1 MAAVKTK
8 RISTLI
14 ESQLPEFIST
24 EYELFAKFVQKYYEG
39 QEAQGGPLDVLS
51 NLQRYADIDFYE
63 KNLLKQNDSL
73 ASTISATDTTIVLV
87 DASSFP
93 KKNGY
98 VRIGNEI
105 IFYASRTD
113 TELLE
118 CSRGVSG
125 NTTLGDLYSASD
137 FQSTESAQH
146 VSGEKVYNVS
156 NLFLY
161 ALVKNFE
168 NQYLGSF
175 PEKYLSGEVDKR
187 TLIKNIQKFYKTKG
201 TTSSIKFI
209 FTTIVAKD
217 EDIKPEVY
225 NPKDFT
231 YKASKSDWVNVFAL
245 KVKVISGD
253 PKDLIGKK
261 ITQPETQEYSFVS
274 ATVDNV
280 YPDGTAD
287 GEVIWNIVLAPE
299 TVTGEFAVSTK
310 TTLEKDLLQTDGV
323 GKRVNAFSTIGWGK
337 TGEILINQ
345 ETIAF
350 EEKNITQFII
360 KKRGDVTYNHSAGDS
375 IYKPVIIEGSGVSLL
390 TLGVVYNFTADQQ
403 HPYSTP
409 KDRIQISNP
418 GFETSDVKI
427 VKTGTNEPR
436 WILNQN
442 LPVNIPTNPSVVS
455 ELGQTSTDISA
466 IFADDQYYYITSS
479 GFPSYK
485 ILDGSTVTEPVM
497 DQKLLRIIRKEA
509 TRTTEKYKT
518 PKSEVGVL
526 LNGARLYGYK
536 DTASIRF
543 GRLESLEVNT
553 QGKGYAAAP
562 FVLLDGASGKARA
575 VLSGNVVESYVVDTN
590 TVFPRVPTV
599 EVTSGRGAVVT
610 AVVTGDEITSLV
622 IDNPGEYYSS
632 PPLVRITDSN
642 GKGRFADYTS
652 IVDTDGRITGFNKIS
667 GGRFYGQ
674 NTVKVDI
681 IPIGSGA
688 TATPL
693 LTEWNYNRFEK
704 LKSNLDT
711 EYGHLF
717 QNYNNVLEY
726 GYGHVGNPKALRIAL
741 NDNISNSGTEPVTKV
756 HSPILG
762 FAYDGNPIYGPFA
775 HEDPLDSASSIIR
788 MTSSYSLN
796 GSRSNGPSLTQYPLG
811 SFTNDYT
818 YVHKSGT
825 LDENNG
831 RFCITPD
838 FPKGTYAYFLTIDS
852 DQVPQYPYI
861 IGDNF
866 YSLPVDSNYN
876 SNINQNDVPK
886 NSKRYYIPGMPRNG
900 EGVVAEI
907 AEVKSGTVDALAI
920 ERSSDNFSVNSKVYF
935 DNQGSEG
942 SEAEALVASVKGKN
956 VQYLDSF
963 ENKVVKLTTIQ
974 NAYLFTDDILRQPS
988 SAASGTIVGTVKN
1001 DNVIVLKD
1009 VVGTFDN
1016 TGTFSADIK
1025 TFFILLD
1032 QKSSYTQGA
1041 TLSLTDGINP
1051 PIATAEILNGTS
1063 SQNAVEIK
1071 VLSGDWLAFSDD
1083 YFLQS
1088 SDLFNTSGTKVVR
1101 LTSLSDNLEPFDVN
1115 QSVAL
1120 IETDSNHGLGI
1131 GDSVNIDIFPDDALK
1146 TKNYYL
1152 RKRLYQEVVFKTP
1165 SFTTAIDDTGI
1176 GRFQVLNGG
1185 ADYVAGTYNN
1195 VPLTGGTGTGATANI
1210 TVSEAG
1216 IVSNIT
1222 IQAKGSGY
1230 RKADYLGVDDE
1241 SLSRALASLSTARL
1255 TLYVDHVGFS
1265 AGSSL
1270 LTVDSTT
1277 GISNGDLISVGAE
1290 VLEVTNVT
1298 GANLTV
1304 VTGREN
1310 TVAVDHYDGQEVSL
1324 YKARYNFEEGFQIG
1338 GANTGYVQSYDL
1350 ETQKAIIVFDYAVDK
1365 SNAQDVKVSST
1376 FFDSS
1381 NPSRLVKVS
1390 SADPIE
1396 FKFEFSEDNVTYVP
1410 NPNINI
1416 QEFYKYRFDTSHS
1429 SLTGTYFD
1437 LSPSKNYNI
1446 ITTEKLAST
1455 ILPGNPGAFTDIK
1468 FGFGSRIA
1476 DNDYQTKRGTDFTNF
1491 YYFDKNGIVDSDGK
1505 YLKIIVDPL
1514 QGTKTVNYVT
1524 PNRFVYDITSTPL
1537 WDGSGTITYTTTGQ
1551 FAVGEINDFKITNLG
1566 LNYKKV
1572 PIVRGVDPNANF
1584 KAKATVLFDTN
1595 TNTIVGV
1602 RADELG
1608 SNYVNP
1614 KAVIVDG
1621 DGVDAR
1627 FKIVVRNGSLFSITV
1642 ENPGRGYTYAPVI
1655 EIVEGDVEAYV
1666 DSDTIGVP
1674 QSINIIRNGGAFHL
1688 DKTVS
1693 STFSSKYVVALKNF
1707 SGDFQ
1712 KGETVIQ
1719 KIGNTEVSRSVVSE
1733 WRSGSNLLK
1742 VENVVGSLRQNVAIS
1757 GSTSRAT
1764 GSVSSIFV
1772 STFTENITA
1781 FFDNIGYYR
1790 SDRGKLGVSN
1800 QRLLDSN
1807 FYQDYSYVVK
1817 SKTPIDQWRE
1827 LIKSTTHPA
1836 GFKLFGQVDIEATA
1850 EAEMPAEL
1858 PQASHFSVI
1867 QLWNP
1872 DKNKITVENTRRTV
1886 TQIVQKVENQRIR
1899 RGIGSAATSEF
1910 NFNESRAFTV
1920 YLKPDQSEPDF
1931 NGYDGAEG
1939 LRYELPTGTSWTEEN
1954 PQPVYIREYQFDGT
1968 NTVPYANL
1976 REVQIAENTQRLEI
1990 PVRVVGN
1997 SNSDTIDLTYT
2008 GDADQ
2013 DTINLAEWND
2023 QYGNPYENSPYITG
2037 KLRYR
2042 FLGSD
2047 GSAVFTDP
2055 DLGHG
2060 KLERRTGYGVVNE
2073 HFDVPLSELPSSW
2086 LGSAWIDITYTP
2098 THGQSFTFYIEDVFG
2113 ADNVFTGNWKVGDV
2127 FRYYPI
2133 IDNPENWIDFE
2144 VQNVRATGE
2153 KILAAQKRTFYLYD
2167 DQGNEFTPS
2176 SAKNLVITLD
2186 GVLQEP
2192 EVAYTVSGS
2201 TITFARAPLGRNAKL
2216 TGNDLESVTG
2226 YDGMQFYGR
2235 YFSFKD
2241 DQYNDRYFKKIR
2253 NIFQRG
2259 GRWLDSAN
2267 QIERNREFIVE
2278 ESVGYG
2284 QEKFPGLDWATK
2296 LDDYQRD
2303 IGFIL
2308 DAYEHDVRFGGN
2320 IKTVDYTRIFT
2331 QDDDYNYITNN
2342 KTESLSIFKYAT
2354 NLAKLA
2360 VRNWD
2365 VVEQGVAYI
2374 QGSTAMTVSDTN
2386 RLAVG
2391 MHVSSGRAF
2400 PEGTKIVSIDSDTQI
2415 TLSRAALENS
2425 GGGGGAPQGTTS
2437 YDGTSGGNIVAPT
2450 STAAVE
2456 PGDTFAIEPGDTF
2469 VAPTSFSSSDSA
2481 TFYFSEINNGT
2492 FYDAADIIAR
2502 NKQFIIEYVIQYTY
2516 SEHPNNQAATETKCR
2531 RDLGFFIDAIVYH
2544 LRFGGNERVVEYA
2557 RLYWTNAGYPAGEQ
2571 LSNLGDQYDITAT
2584 LTAWEFLNVSLITAM
2599 RQDFDGQTINGVSF
2613 ITDSNVAVDNQFPY
2627 CAEVESAIDSMT
2639 DIMTDIIETG
2649 TGAVD
2654 PTPINSTKEGNWT
2667 SLKAYTNYTIIP
2679 DTNLPTGECDD
2690 VISSIDSLYDNLD
2703 DVLTEQ
2709 SVTKSLPDYVDG
2721 ENKEFE
2727 LYWEDG
2733 TPVSTEEDEDLF
2745 LSLNAVLQRPK
2756 YTAEYPGG
2764 DAYLITRDT
2773 IPNKLV
2779 FDVAP
2784 IWDQD
2789 FGAKSIG
2796 EATAVEKVVG
2806 VGVGNYKRLTIDYD
2820 LVNGVRTGPFLI
2832 LDVEDKTV
2840 QTVEDREYLYVFLDG
2855 VLQREGYSYEVS
2867 GPNIYFKDAIKKEM
2881 KIDMRYLY
2889 GRDVGQILNIYDFAP
2904 DTYFA
2909 TGTLVFEPTGSTN
2922 TFFDEFQIY
2931 GWMGD
2936 KIGSPIHAWQVK
2948 PDGTY
2953 NVIGKVGNLFRTP
2966 STIKFDIIKAQNAGF
2981 IDGLDIT
2988 FAAEGAYDRN
2998 ITLASGFYGEVTITL
3013 EKDEEGRKLLR
3024 SDNQIWAGTILGK
3037 TYKNP
3042 FVSLSN
3048 GDKIRVEGEE
3058 KFRNIKK
3065 LPSVTT
3071 SKDGR
3076 DGKQLSNDIFGAV
3089 SVETYSGI
3097 TRGEGLS
3104 VIATIEN
3111 GSVVSLSWNQRSYD
3125 PLTQPTAYQYFT
3137 PPVLEFIPENGEGGG
3152 AKAYVLV
3159 SKGQVVSVEL
3169 VEGGSGYTE
3178 APKVVVAR
3186 KYEILNERD
3195 IGVSLINLAMSPIV
3209 ENSGIIASST
3219 IDIINLPP
3227 PIPFSSSAVIAD
3239 SPKQVDWELQEE
3251 IQLVE
3256 ETGGGMAA
3264 GVVKPIQKFSF
3275 TLKDQVQVIDVFTQT
3290 NEYVSQVSGRVADI
3304 ISNSVVTASR
3314 QITSTVHN
3322 IIQNNSLSNINYF
3335 EVAAYTDVDT
3345 PANATIIYI
3354 PDTSKFKPNGFLM
3367 IGDEMVRYMRKLSDR
3382 FLMVERGQSGTT
3394 PQFWPA
3400 GTYLRQVPD
3409 PVSVAPAG
3417 VARIV
3422 SVASVSMVGA
3432 ASGTGVGSGQDR
3444 IRYEQRVTPPVRQST
3459 VASRVLTAEVQPEI
3473 TIDSVSTVE
3482 TVVRY
3487 SMQTPA
3493 TAITSF
3499 STLHNQTSVVS
3510 ELQTVHAE
3518 FNVRK
3523 EATELVLNPPPGG
3536 VVDGYQETV
3545 FITDPIQTRL
3555 NGFVDITNEYG
3566 VIKRDSTV
3574 VFVANSVFGTGSEY
3588 IGQYT
3593 RTNVGFVLGMFDGM
3607 WDDGTANV
3615 SGLTLLEMDTFFSAL
3630 TIRDFVERKDSQYTL
3645 SGDKFN
3651 ILPPSIQNPATSCV
3665 NGIGLGGAMTV
3676 ISNAYFPTSGYL
3688 LVKNNSGVF
3697 AGTLSIVQYT
3707 GKSGT
3712 DTFTGCTMFRGQ
3724 SFPTGGDEIVPFT
3737 ID

>member
-8 RISTLI
+8 RISALI

-51 NLQRYADIDFYE
+51 NLQKYADIDYYE

-175 PEKYLSGEVDKR
+175 PEKYLSGEIDKR

-201 TTSSIKFI
+201 TSSSIKFI

-253 PKDLIGKK
+253 PKNLIGNK
-261 ITQPETQEYSFVS
+261 ITQPETEEYQFVS

-287 GEVIWNIVLAPE
+287 GEAIWNIVLAPE

-310 TTLEKDLLQTDGV
+310 TTLEKDLPQTDGV
-323 GKRVNAFSTIGWGK
+323 GKRINAFSTIGWGK

-375 IYKPVIIEGSGVSLL
+375 IYKPVVIEGSGVSLL

-403 HPYSTP
+403 HPYAAP

-442 LPVNIPTNPSVVS
+442 LSVNIPTNPSVVS

-466 IFADDQYYYITSS
+466 IFTDDQYYYITSS

-518 PKSEVGVL
+518 PKSEVGIL

-536 DTASIRF
+536 DTESIRF

-575 VLSGNVVESYVVDTN
+575 VLSGNVVERYIVDTD

-681 IPIGSGA
+681 LPVGSGA
-688 TATPL
+688 SATPL

-741 NDNISNSGTEPVTKV
+741 NDNISNSGTEPATKV

-818 YVHKSGT
+818 YTHKSGT

-900 EGVVAEI
+900 EGVVAEV

-920 ERSSDNFSVNSKVYF
+920 ERSSGNFSVNSKVYF
-935 DNQGSEG
+935 DNQGSGG

-1071 VLSGDWLAFSDD
+1071 VLSGDWLSFSDD

-1088 SDLFNTSGTKVVR
+1088 SDLFNTSGTKIVR

-1120 IETDSNHGLGI
+1120 VETDSNHGLGI
-1131 GDSVNIDIFPDDALK
+1131 GDSVNIDIFPEDALK

-1152 RKRLYQEVVFKTP
+1152 RKRLYQEVVFKAP
-1165 SFTTAIDDTGI
+1165 SFTTTIDDTGI

-1255 TLYVDHVGFS
+1255 TLYVDHVGFA

-1277 GISNGDLISVGAE
+1277 GISNGDLISVGE
-1290 VLEVTNVT
+1290 EILEVTNVT
-1298 GANLTV
+1298 GANITV
-1304 VTGREN
+1304 VTGKEN

-1324 YKARYNFEEGFQIG
+1324 YKARYNFDNGFQIG
-1338 GANTGYVQSYDL
+1338 DTGTGFIQSYDL
-1350 ETQKAIIVFDYAVDK
+1350 ETQKAIIVYDYAIDK
-1365 SNAQDVKVSST
+1365 NTAQDVKVSST

-1396 FKFEFSEDNVTYVP
+1396 FKFEFSEDNVTYIP
-1410 NPNINI
+1410 NPNIDI

-1455 ILPGNPGAFTDIK
+1455 VLPGNPGAFTDVK

-1476 DNDYQTKRGTDFTNF
+1476 DNNYQTKTGTDFTNF

-1551 FAVGEINDFKITNLG
+1551 FAVGEINNFKITNLG

-1595 TNTIVGV
+1595 TNTIIGV

-1666 DSDTIGVP
+1666 DSNTIGVP

-1742 VENVVGSLRQNVAIS
+1742 VENVVGSLRQNVSIS

-1781 FFDNIGYYR
+1781 FFDNIGSYR

-1920 YLKPDQSEPDF
+1920 SLDKKF
-1931 NGYDGAEG
+1931 NGILAEDFLG
-1939 LRYELPTGTSWTEEN
+1939 ETPVSQTNIQNDTFYIWTPTINQYLDINVSSGDTFVFYKMS
-1954 PQPVYIREYQFDGT
+1954 V
-1968 NTVPYANL
+1968 A
-1976 REVQIAENTQRLEI
+1976 
-1990 PVRVVGN
+1990 GN
-1997 SNSDTIDLTYT
+1997 SFEDLGLDLSPNGYPDTRDFSAWEYAYT
-2008 GDADQ
+2008 TGSIPQFIPDNRSEIQGSYFNIPSGVDQ
-2013 DTINLAEWND
+2013 FEVIKSNRGKINPNYGSLNAEPFLVDTQN
-2023 QYGNPYENSPYITG
+2023 YG
-2037 KLRYR
+2037 R
-2042 FLGSD
+2042 
-2047 GSAVFTDP
+2047 VFTVWFQNDDRIE
-2055 DLGHG
+2055 DLFQDFSVGDII
-2060 KLERRTGYGVVNE
+2060 RWYP
-2073 HFDVPLSELPSSW
+2073 VPSNRD
-2086 LGSAWIDITYTP
+2086 AWIDLRVDKVDIDPSYVESST
-2098 THGQSFTFYIEDVFG
+2098 GLIGRNSFQLLD
-2113 ADNVFTGNWKVGDV
+2113 DNGL
-2127 FRYYPI
+2127 P
-2133 IDNPENWIDFE
+2133 
-2144 VQNVRATGE
+2144 
-2153 KILAAQKRTFYLYD
+2153 
-2167 DQGNEFTPS
+2167 FTPS
-2176 SAKNLVITLD
+2176 SAKNLIITLD

-2192 EVAYTVSGS
+2192 EVSYTVSGD
-2201 TITFARAPLGRNAKL
+2201 TITFAEPPLGPYKKL
-2216 TGNDLESVTG
+2216 TGSQSDDVTEYSG
-2226 YDGMQFYGR
+2226 TTFYGR

-2241 DQYNDRYFKKIR
+2241 DQYNNRYFKKIR

-2267 QIERNREFIVE
+2267 QIERNREFIVQ

-2374 QGSTAMTVSDTN
+2374 QGSTVMTVSDTN

-2400 PEGTKIVSIDSDTQI
+2400 PEGTKIASIDSDTQI

-2450 STAAVE
+2450 STAVVE

-2502 NKQFIIEYVIQYTY
+2502 NKQFIIEVVIEEVYT
-2516 SEHPNNQAATETKCR
+2516 SPLVTTPASTETKCR
-2531 RDLGFFIDAIVYH
+2531 RDIGFFIDAIVYH

-2557 RLYWTNAGYPAGEQ
+2557 RLYWTNSGYPAGEV
-2571 LSNLGDQYDITAT
+2571 LSNLGTSNEIDATVFAWTTLSAT
-2584 LTAWEFLNVSLITAM
+2584 LNQAM
-2599 RQDFDGQTINGVSF
+2599 RQDYDGQTVNGVSF

-2627 CAEVESAIDSMT
+2627 CAEVASAIDSMT
-2639 DIMTDIIETG
+2639 GIMIDIIETG

-2654 PTPINSTKEGNWT
+2654 PTAINSTKQGNWT

-2909 TGTLVFEPTGSTN
+2909 TGTLVFEATPNTD
-2922 TFFDEFQIY
+2922 TFFDTFQTY
-2931 GWMGD
+2931 SWMGD

-2953 NVIGKVGNLFRTP
+2953 NVIGKVGNLFRTNT
-2966 STIKFDIIKAQNAGF
+2966 TIKFDIIKAQNAGI
-2981 IDGLDIT
+2981 IDNLDIV
-2988 FAAEGAYDRN
+2988 FATEGAYDRN
-2998 ITLASGFYGEVTITL
+2998 TTLSANDHQNNITITL

-3076 DGKQLSNDIFGAV
+3076 DGKQLSNDVFGAV

-3169 VEGGSGYTE
+3169 VDGGSGYTE

-3186 KYEILNERD
+3186 KYQILNERD

-3256 ETGGGMAA
+3256 ETGGGMSA

-3322 IIQNNSLSNINYF
+3322 IIQNTSLSNINYF

-3432 ASGTGVGSGQDR
+3432 ASGTGVGTGQDR
-3444 IRYEQRVTPPVRQST
+3444 IRYEERVTPPVRQSA

-3536 VVDGYQETV
+3536 VIDGYQETV

-3574 VFVANSVFGTGSEY
+3574 VFVANSVFGTGSDY
-3588 IGQYT
+3588 VGQYT

-3607 WDDGTANV
+3607 WDDGTANA

-3676 ISNAYFPTSGYL
+3676 TSNAYFPTSGYL
-3688 LVKNNSGVF
+3688 LVKNNSGVYS
-3697 AGTLSIVQYT
+3697 GTLSVIQYT

-3712 DTFTGCTMFRGQ
+3712 NTFTGCTLFRGQ
-3724 SFPTGGDEIVPFT
+3724 GLPTGGDEIVPFT

>member
-8 RISTLI
+8 RISALI

-51 NLQRYADIDFYE
+51 NLQKYADIDFYE

-73 ASTISATDTTIVLV
+73 ALTISAADTNIVLV

-113 TELLE
+113 TVLQE

-201 TTSSIKFI
+201 TSSSIKFI

-253 PKDLIGKK
+253 PKNLIGNK
-261 ITQPETQEYSFVS
+261 ITQPETEEYQFVS

-310 TTLEKDLLQTDGV
+310 TTLEKDLPQTDGV

-360 KKRGDVTYNHSAGDS
+360 KNRGDVTYNHSAGDS

-390 TLGVVYNFTADQQ
+390 TLGVVYNFTPSTQ

-409 KDRIQISNP
+409 KDKIQISNP

-427 VKTGTNEPR
+427 VKTGTNESR

-442 LPVNIPTNPSVVS
+442 LSVNVPTNPSVVS

-466 IFADDQYYYITSS
+466 IFTDDQYYYITSS

-518 PKSEVGVL
+518 PKSEVGIL

-536 DTASIRF
+536 DTESIRF

-575 VLSGNVVESYVVDTN
+575 VLSGNVVERYIVDTD

-681 IPIGSGA
+681 LPVGSGA
-688 TATPL
+688 SATPL

-741 NDNISNSGTEPVTKV
+741 NDNISNSGTEPATKV

-818 YVHKSGT
+818 YTHKSGT

-900 EGVVAEI
+900 EGVVAEV

-920 ERSSDNFSVNSKVYF
+920 ERSSGNFSVNSKVYF
-935 DNQGSEG
+935 DNQGSGG

-1071 VLSGDWLAFSDD
+1071 VLSGDWLSFSDD

-1088 SDLFNTSGTKVVR
+1088 SDLFNTSGTKIVR

-1131 GDSVNIDIFPDDALK
+1131 GDSVNIDIFPEDALK

-1152 RKRLYQEVVFKTP
+1152 RKRLYQEVVFKAP

-1255 TLYVDHVGFS
+1255 TLYVDHVGFA

-1277 GISNGDLISVGAE
+1277 GISNGDLISVGE
-1290 VLEVTNVT
+1290 EILEVTNVT
-1298 GANLTV
+1298 GANITV
-1304 VTGREN
+1304 VTGKEN

-1324 YKARYNFEEGFQIG
+1324 YKARYNFDNGFQIG
-1338 GANTGYVQSYDL
+1338 DTGTGFIQSYDL
-1350 ETQKAIIVFDYAVDK
+1350 ETQKAIIVYDYAIDK
-1365 SNAQDVKVSST
+1365 NTAQDVKVSST

-1396 FKFEFSEDNVTYVP
+1396 FKFEFSEDNVTYIP
-1410 NPNINI
+1410 NPNIDI

-1455 ILPGNPGAFTDIK
+1455 VLPGNPGAFTDVK

-1476 DNDYQTKRGTDFTNF
+1476 DNNYQTKTGTDFTNF

-1551 FAVGEINDFKITNLG
+1551 FAVGEINNFKITNLG

-1595 TNTIVGV
+1595 TNTIIGV

-1655 EIVEGDVEAYV
+1655 EIVEGDVESYV

-1719 KIGNTEVSRSVVSE
+1719 KIGNTVVSRSVVSE

-1742 VENVVGSLRQNVAIS
+1742 VENVVGSLRQNVSIS

-1850 EAEMPAEL
+1850 AAEMPVEL

-1867 QLWNP
+1867 QLWDPN
-1872 DKNKITVENTRRTV
+1872 KNKITVENTRRTV

-1910 NFNESRAFTV
+1910 NFNESRAFTFRI
-1920 YLKPDQSEPDF
+1920 Y
-1931 NGYDGAEG
+1931 NNAIGYYNDVIAEG
-1939 LRYELPTGTSWTEEN
+1939 KPWWAKNSL
-1954 PQPVYIREYQFDGT
+1954 DG
-1968 NTVPYANL
+1968 Y
-1976 REVQIAENTQRLEI
+1976 
-1990 PVRVVGN
+1990 
-1997 SNSDTIDLTYT
+1997 
-2008 GDADQ
+2008 
-2013 DTINLAEWND
+2013 
-2023 QYGNPYENSPYITG
+2023 
-2037 KLRYR
+2037 
-2042 FLGSD
+2042 
-2047 GSAVFTDP
+2047 
-2055 DLGHG
+2055 
-2060 KLERRTGYGVVNE
+2060 
-2073 HFDVPLSELPSSW
+2073 
-2086 LGSAWIDITYTP
+2086 
-2098 THGQSFTFYIEDVFG
+2098 
-2113 ADNVFTGNWKVGDV
+2113 
-2127 FRYYPI
+2127 
-2133 IDNPENWIDFE
+2133 
-2144 VQNVRATGE
+2144 
-2153 KILAAQKRTFYLYD
+2153 YD
-2167 DQGNEFTPS
+2167 DDGRLQGTTTFQLRDDKDQPFTPS
-2176 SAKNLVITLD
+2176 SAKNLIITLD

-2192 EVAYTVSGS
+2192 GVSYTISGDNIVFS
-2201 TITFARAPLGRNAKL
+2201 QPPLGDSTKL
-2216 TGNDLESVTG
+2216 TGANLSATTD
-2226 YDGMQFYGR
+2226 YDGTTFYGR

-2241 DQYNDRYFKKIR
+2241 DQYNNRYFKKIR

-2267 QIERNREFIVE
+2267 QIERNREFIVQ

-2400 PEGTKIVSIDSDTQI
+2400 PEGTKIASIDSDTQI

-2437 YDGTSGGNIVAPT
+2437 YDGTSGGNIVSPT
-2450 STAAVE
+2450 STASVE

-2502 NKQFIIEYVIQYTY
+2502 NKQFIIEVVIEEVYT
-2516 SEHPNNQAATETKCR
+2516 SPLVTTPASTETKCR
-2531 RDLGFFIDAIVYH
+2531 RDIGFFIDAIVYH

-2557 RLYWTNAGYPAGEQ
+2557 RLYWTNAGYPAGEV
-2571 LSNLGDQYDITAT
+2571 LSNLGTSDEIDATVFAWTTLSAT
-2584 LTAWEFLNVSLITAM
+2584 LNQAM
-2599 RQDFDGQTINGVSF
+2599 RQDYDGQTVNGVSF
-2613 ITDSNVAVDNQFPY
+2613 ITDSNVAIDNQFPY
-2627 CAEVESAIDSMT
+2627 CAEVASAIDSMT
-2639 DIMTDIIETG
+2639 DIMIDIIETG

-2654 PTPINSTKEGNWT
+2654 PTAINSTKQGNWT

-2679 DTNLPTGECDD
+2679 DTNLPSGECDD

-2820 LVNGVRTGPFLI
+2820 LVNGERTGPFLI

-2855 VLQREGYSYEVS
+2855 ILQREGYSYEVS

-2909 TGTLVFEPTGSTN
+2909 TGTLVFEATPNTN
-2922 TFFDEFQIY
+2922 TFFDIFQTY
-2931 GWMGD
+2931 SWMGD
-2936 KIGSPIHAWQVK
+2936 KIGSPIHVWQVK

-2953 NVIGKVGNLFRTP
+2953 NVIGKVGNLFRTNT
-2966 STIKFDIIKAQNAGF
+2966 TIKFDIIKAQNAGI
-2981 IDGLDIT
+2981 IDDLDIV
-2988 FAAEGAYDRN
+2988 FATEGAYDRN
-2998 ITLASGFYGEVTITL
+2998 ITLSANDHQNNITITL

-3169 VEGGSGYTE
+3169 VDGGSGYTE

-3186 KYEILNERD
+3186 KYQILNERD

-3227 PIPFSSSAVIAD
+3227 PVPFSSSAVVAD
-3239 SPKQVDWELQEE
+3239 SPKQVDWQLEEE

-3256 ETGGGMAA
+3256 ETGGGMSA

-3322 IIQNNSLSNINYF
+3322 IIQNTSLSNINYF
-3335 EVAAYTDVDT
+3335 EVAAYTEVDT

-3432 ASGTGVGSGQDR
+3432 ASGTGVGTGQDR
-3444 IRYEQRVTPPVRQST
+3444 IRYEERVTPPVRQSA

-3536 VVDGYQETV
+3536 VIDGYQETV

-3574 VFVANSVFGTGSEY
+3574 VFVANSVFGTGSDY
-3588 IGQYT
+3588 VGQYT

-3607 WDDGTANV
+3607 WDDGTANA

-3645 SGDKFN
+3645 SGEKFN
-3651 ILPPSIQNPATSCV
+3651 ILPPSIQNPVTYCTSFSSSSLV
-3665 NGIGLGGAMTV
+3665 ADSTE
-3676 ISNAYFPTSGYL
+3676 YFPDSGYL
-3688 LVKNNSGVF
+3688 LVKHNSGANNGELAVF
-3697 AGTLSIVQYT
+3697 SYT
-3707 GKSGT
+3707 GRVATG
-3712 DTFTGCTMFRGQ
+3712 FTGVTLFRGNGDPL
-3724 SFPTGGDEIVPFT
+3724 SGDEIVPFT

>member
-8 RISTLI
+8 RISALI

-51 NLQRYADIDFYE
+51 NLQKYADIDFYE

-73 ASTISATDTTIVLV
+73 ALTISAADTNIVLV

-113 TELLE
+113 TVLQE

-201 TTSSIKFI
+201 TSSSIKFI

-253 PKDLIGKK
+253 PKNLIGNK
-261 ITQPETQEYSFVS
+261 ITQPETEEYQFVS

-310 TTLEKDLLQTDGV
+310 TTLEKDLPQTDGV

-360 KKRGDVTYNHSAGDS
+360 KNRGDVTYNHSAGDS

-390 TLGVVYNFTADQQ
+390 TLGVVYNFTPSTQ

-409 KDRIQISNP
+409 KDKIQISNP

-427 VKTGTNEPR
+427 VKTGTNESR

-442 LPVNIPTNPSVVS
+442 LSVNVPTNPSVVS

-466 IFADDQYYYITSS
+466 IFTDDQYYYITSS

-518 PKSEVGVL
+518 PKSEVGIL

-536 DTASIRF
+536 DTESIRF

-575 VLSGNVVESYVVDTN
+575 VLSGNVVERYIVDTD

-681 IPIGSGA
+681 LPVGSGA
-688 TATPL
+688 SATPL

-741 NDNISNSGTEPVTKV
+741 NDNISNSGTEPATKV

-818 YVHKSGT
+818 YTHKSGT

-900 EGVVAEI
+900 EGVVAEV

-920 ERSSDNFSVNSKVYF
+920 ERSSGNFSVNSKVYF
-935 DNQGSEG
+935 DNQGSGG

-1071 VLSGDWLAFSDD
+1071 VLSGDWLSFSDD

-1088 SDLFNTSGTKVVR
+1088 SDLFNTSGTKIVR

-1131 GDSVNIDIFPDDALK
+1131 GDSVNIDIFPEDALK

-1152 RKRLYQEVVFKTP
+1152 RKRLYQEVVFKAP

-1255 TLYVDHVGFS
+1255 TLYVDHVGFA

-1277 GISNGDLISVGAE
+1277 GISNGDLISVGE
-1290 VLEVTNVT
+1290 EILEVTNVT
-1298 GANLTV
+1298 GANITV
-1304 VTGREN
+1304 VTGKEN

-1324 YKARYNFEEGFQIG
+1324 YKARYNFDNGFQIG
-1338 GANTGYVQSYDL
+1338 DTGTGFIQSYDL
-1350 ETQKAIIVFDYAVDK
+1350 ETQKAIIVYDYAIDK
-1365 SNAQDVKVSST
+1365 NTAQDVKVSST

-1396 FKFEFSEDNVTYVP
+1396 FKFEFSEDNVTYIP
-1410 NPNINI
+1410 NPNIDI

-1455 ILPGNPGAFTDIK
+1455 VLPGNPGAFTDVK

-1476 DNDYQTKRGTDFTNF
+1476 DNNYQTKTGTDFTNF

-1551 FAVGEINDFKITNLG
+1551 FAVGEINNFKITNLG

-1595 TNTIVGV
+1595 TNTIIGV

-1655 EIVEGDVEAYV
+1655 EIVEGDVESYV

-1719 KIGNTEVSRSVVSE
+1719 KIGNTVVSRSVVSE

-1742 VENVVGSLRQNVAIS
+1742 VENVVGSLRQNVSIS

-1850 EAEMPAEL
+1850 AAEMPVEL

-1867 QLWNP
+1867 QLWDPN
-1872 DKNKITVENTRRTV
+1872 KNKITVENTRRTV

-1910 NFNESRAFTV
+1910 NFNESRAFTFRI
-1920 YLKPDQSEPDF
+1920 Y
-1931 NGYDGAEG
+1931 NNAIGYYNDVIAEG
-1939 LRYELPTGTSWTEEN
+1939 KPWWAKNSL
-1954 PQPVYIREYQFDGT
+1954 DG
-1968 NTVPYANL
+1968 Y
-1976 REVQIAENTQRLEI
+1976 
-1990 PVRVVGN
+1990 
-1997 SNSDTIDLTYT
+1997 
-2008 GDADQ
+2008 
-2013 DTINLAEWND
+2013 
-2023 QYGNPYENSPYITG
+2023 
-2037 KLRYR
+2037 
-2042 FLGSD
+2042 
-2047 GSAVFTDP
+2047 
-2055 DLGHG
+2055 
-2060 KLERRTGYGVVNE
+2060 
-2073 HFDVPLSELPSSW
+2073 
-2086 LGSAWIDITYTP
+2086 
-2098 THGQSFTFYIEDVFG
+2098 
-2113 ADNVFTGNWKVGDV
+2113 
-2127 FRYYPI
+2127 
-2133 IDNPENWIDFE
+2133 
-2144 VQNVRATGE
+2144 
-2153 KILAAQKRTFYLYD
+2153 YD
-2167 DQGNEFTPS
+2167 DDGRLQGTTTFQLRDDKDQPFTPS
-2176 SAKNLVITLD
+2176 SAKNLIITLD

-2192 EVAYTVSGS
+2192 GVSYTISGDNIVFS
-2201 TITFARAPLGRNAKL
+2201 QPPLGDSTKL
-2216 TGNDLESVTG
+2216 TGANLSATTD
-2226 YDGMQFYGR
+2226 YDGTTFYGR

-2241 DQYNDRYFKKIR
+2241 DQYNNRYFKKIR

-2267 QIERNREFIVE
+2267 QIERNREFIVQ

-2400 PEGTKIVSIDSDTQI
+2400 PEGTKIASIDSDTQI

-2437 YDGTSGGNIVAPT
+2437 YDGTSGGNIVSPT
-2450 STAAVE
+2450 STASVE

-2502 NKQFIIEYVIQYTY
+2502 NKQFIIEVVIEEVYT
-2516 SEHPNNQAATETKCR
+2516 SPLVTTPASTETKCR
-2531 RDLGFFIDAIVYH
+2531 RDIGFFIDAIVYH

-2557 RLYWTNAGYPAGEQ
+2557 RLYWTNAGYPAGEV
-2571 LSNLGDQYDITAT
+2571 LSNLGTSDEIDATVFAWTALSAT
-2584 LTAWEFLNVSLITAM
+2584 LNQAM
-2599 RQDFDGQTINGVSF
+2599 RQDYDGQTVNGVSF
-2613 ITDSNVAVDNQFPY
+2613 ITDSNVAIDNQFPY
-2627 CAEVESAIDSMT
+2627 CAEVASAIDSMT
-2639 DIMTDIIETG
+2639 DIMIDIIETG

-2654 PTPINSTKEGNWT
+2654 PTAINSTKQGNWT

-2679 DTNLPTGECDD
+2679 DTNLPSGECDD

-2820 LVNGVRTGPFLI
+2820 LVNGERTGPFLI

-2855 VLQREGYSYEVS
+2855 ILQREGYSYEVS

-2909 TGTLVFEPTGSTN
+2909 TGTLVFEATPNTN
-2922 TFFDEFQIY
+2922 TFFDIFQTY
-2931 GWMGD
+2931 SWMGD
-2936 KIGSPIHAWQVK
+2936 KIGSPIHVWQVK

-2953 NVIGKVGNLFRTP
+2953 NVIGKVGNLFRTNT
-2966 STIKFDIIKAQNAGF
+2966 TIKFDIIKAQNAGI
-2981 IDGLDIT
+2981 IDDLDIV
-2988 FAAEGAYDRN
+2988 FATEGAYDRN
-2998 ITLASGFYGEVTITL
+2998 ITLSANDHQNNITITL

-3169 VEGGSGYTE
+3169 VDGGSGYTE

-3186 KYEILNERD
+3186 KYQILNERD

-3227 PIPFSSSAVIAD
+3227 PVPFSSSAVVAD
-3239 SPKQVDWELQEE
+3239 SPKQVDWQLEEE

-3256 ETGGGMAA
+3256 ETGGGMSA

-3322 IIQNNSLSNINYF
+3322 IIQNTSLSNINYF
-3335 EVAAYTDVDT
+3335 EVAAYTEVDT

-3432 ASGTGVGSGQDR
+3432 ASGTGVGTGQDR
-3444 IRYEQRVTPPVRQST
+3444 IRYEERVTPPVRQSA

-3536 VVDGYQETV
+3536 VIDGYQETV

-3574 VFVANSVFGTGSEY
+3574 VFVANSVFGTGSDY
-3588 IGQYT
+3588 VGQYT

-3607 WDDGTANV
+3607 WDDGTANA

-3645 SGDKFN
+3645 SGEKFN
-3651 ILPPSIQNPATSCV
+3651 ILPPSIQNPVTYCTSFSSSSLV
-3665 NGIGLGGAMTV
+3665 ADSTE
-3676 ISNAYFPTSGYL
+3676 YFPDSGYL
-3688 LVKNNSGVF
+3688 LVKHNSGANNGELAVF
-3697 AGTLSIVQYT
+3697 SYT
-3707 GKSGT
+3707 GRVATG
-3712 DTFTGCTMFRGQ
+3712 FTGVTLFRGNGDPL
-3724 SFPTGGDEIVPFT
+3724 SGDEIVPFT

>member
-8 RISTLI
+8 RISALI

-51 NLQRYADIDFYE
+51 NLQKYADIDFYE

-73 ASTISATDTTIVLV
+73 ALTISAADTNIVLV

-113 TELLE
+113 TVLQE

-201 TTSSIKFI
+201 TSSSIKFI

-253 PKDLIGKK
+253 PKNLIGNK
-261 ITQPETQEYSFVS
+261 ITQPETEEYQFVS

-287 GEVIWNIVLAPE
+287 GEAIWNIVLAPE

-310 TTLEKDLLQTDGV
+310 TTLEKDLPQTDGV
-323 GKRVNAFSTIGWGK
+323 GKRINAFSTIGWGK

-375 IYKPVIIEGSGVSLL
+375 IYKPVVIEGSGVSLL

-403 HPYSTP
+403 HPYAAP

-442 LPVNIPTNPSVVS
+442 LSVNIPTNPSVVS

-466 IFADDQYYYITSS
+466 IFTDDQYYYITSS

-518 PKSEVGVL
+518 PKSEVGIL

-536 DTASIRF
+536 DTESIRF

-575 VLSGNVVESYVVDTN
+575 VLSGNVVERYIVDTD

-681 IPIGSGA
+681 LPVGSGA
-688 TATPL
+688 SATPL

-741 NDNISNSGTEPVTKV
+741 NDNISNSGTEPATKV

-818 YVHKSGT
+818 YTHKSGT

-900 EGVVAEI
+900 EGVVAEV

-920 ERSSDNFSVNSKVYF
+920 ERSSGNFSVNSKVYF
-935 DNQGSEG
+935 DNQGSGG

-1071 VLSGDWLAFSDD
+1071 VLSGDWLSFSDD

-1088 SDLFNTSGTKVVR
+1088 SDLFNTSGTKIVR

-1120 IETDSNHGLGI
+1120 VETDSNHGLGI
-1131 GDSVNIDIFPDDALK
+1131 GDSVNIDIFPEDALK

-1152 RKRLYQEVVFKTP
+1152 RKRLYQEVVFKAP
-1165 SFTTAIDDTGI
+1165 SFTTTIDDTGI

-1255 TLYVDHVGFS
+1255 TLYVDHVGFA

-1277 GISNGDLISVGAE
+1277 GISNGDLISVGE
-1290 VLEVTNVT
+1290 EILEVTNVT
-1298 GANLTV
+1298 GANITV
-1304 VTGREN
+1304 VTGKEN

-1324 YKARYNFEEGFQIG
+1324 YKARYNFDNGFQIG
-1338 GANTGYVQSYDL
+1338 DTGTGFIQSYDL
-1350 ETQKAIIVFDYAVDK
+1350 ETQKAIIVYDYAIDK
-1365 SNAQDVKVSST
+1365 NTAQDVKVSST

-1396 FKFEFSEDNVTYVP
+1396 FKFEFSEDNVTYIP
-1410 NPNINI
+1410 NPNIDI

-1455 ILPGNPGAFTDIK
+1455 VLPGNPGAFTDVK

-1476 DNDYQTKRGTDFTNF
+1476 DNNYQTKTGTDFTNF

-1551 FAVGEINDFKITNLG
+1551 FAVGEINNFKITNLG

-1595 TNTIVGV
+1595 TNTIIGV

-1666 DSDTIGVP
+1666 DSNTIGVP

-1742 VENVVGSLRQNVAIS
+1742 VENVVGSLRQNVSIS

-1781 FFDNIGYYR
+1781 FFDNIGSYR

-1920 YLKPDQSEPDF
+1920 SLDKKF
-1931 NGYDGAEG
+1931 NGILAEDFLG
-1939 LRYELPTGTSWTEEN
+1939 ETPVSQTNIQNDTFYIWTPTINQYLDINVSSGDTFVFYKMS
-1954 PQPVYIREYQFDGT
+1954 V
-1968 NTVPYANL
+1968 A
-1976 REVQIAENTQRLEI
+1976 
-1990 PVRVVGN
+1990 GN
-1997 SNSDTIDLTYT
+1997 SFEDLGLDLSPNGYPDTRDFSAWEYAYT
-2008 GDADQ
+2008 TGSIPQFIPDNRSEIQGSYFNIPSGVDQ
-2013 DTINLAEWND
+2013 FEVIKSNRGKINPNYGSLNAEPFLVDTQN
-2023 QYGNPYENSPYITG
+2023 YG
-2037 KLRYR
+2037 R
-2042 FLGSD
+2042 
-2047 GSAVFTDP
+2047 VFTVWFQNDDRIE
-2055 DLGHG
+2055 DLFQDFSVGDII
-2060 KLERRTGYGVVNE
+2060 RWYP
-2073 HFDVPLSELPSSW
+2073 VPSNRD
-2086 LGSAWIDITYTP
+2086 AWIDLRVDKVDIDPSYVESST
-2098 THGQSFTFYIEDVFG
+2098 GLIGRNSFQLLD
-2113 ADNVFTGNWKVGDV
+2113 DNGL
-2127 FRYYPI
+2127 P
-2133 IDNPENWIDFE
+2133 
-2144 VQNVRATGE
+2144 
-2153 KILAAQKRTFYLYD
+2153 
-2167 DQGNEFTPS
+2167 FTPS
-2176 SAKNLVITLD
+2176 SAKNLIITLD

-2192 EVAYTVSGS
+2192 EVSYTVSGD
-2201 TITFARAPLGRNAKL
+2201 TITFAEPPLGPYKKL
-2216 TGNDLESVTG
+2216 TGSQSDDVTEYSG
-2226 YDGMQFYGR
+2226 TTFYGR

-2241 DQYNDRYFKKIR
+2241 DQYNNRYFKKIR

-2267 QIERNREFIVE
+2267 QIERNREFIVQ

-2374 QGSTAMTVSDTN
+2374 QGSTVMTVSDTN

-2400 PEGTKIVSIDSDTQI
+2400 PEGTKIASIDSDTQI

-2450 STAAVE
+2450 STAVVE

-2502 NKQFIIEYVIQYTY
+2502 NKQFIIEVVIEEVYT
-2516 SEHPNNQAATETKCR
+2516 SPLVTTPASTETKCR
-2531 RDLGFFIDAIVYH
+2531 RDIGFFIDAIVYH

-2557 RLYWTNAGYPAGEQ
+2557 RLYWTNSGYPAGEV
-2571 LSNLGDQYDITAT
+2571 LSNLGTSNEIDATVFAWTTLSAT
-2584 LTAWEFLNVSLITAM
+2584 LNQAM
-2599 RQDFDGQTINGVSF
+2599 RQDYDGQTVNGVSF

-2627 CAEVESAIDSMT
+2627 CAEVASAIDSMT
-2639 DIMTDIIETG
+2639 GIMIDIIETG

-2654 PTPINSTKEGNWT
+2654 PTAINSTKQGNWT

-2909 TGTLVFEPTGSTN
+2909 TGTLVFEATPNTD
-2922 TFFDEFQIY
+2922 TFFDTFQTY
-2931 GWMGD
+2931 SWMGD

-2953 NVIGKVGNLFRTP
+2953 NVIGKVGNLFRTNT
-2966 STIKFDIIKAQNAGF
+2966 TIKFDIIKAQNAGI
-2981 IDGLDIT
+2981 IDNLDIV
-2988 FAAEGAYDRN
+2988 FATEGAYDRN
-2998 ITLASGFYGEVTITL
+2998 TTLSANDHQNNITITL

-3076 DGKQLSNDIFGAV
+3076 DGKQLSNDVFGAV

-3169 VEGGSGYTE
+3169 VDGGSGYTE

-3186 KYEILNERD
+3186 KYQILNERD

-3256 ETGGGMAA
+3256 ETGGGMSA

-3322 IIQNNSLSNINYF
+3322 IIQNTSLSNINYF

-3432 ASGTGVGSGQDR
+3432 ASGTGVGTGQDR
-3444 IRYEQRVTPPVRQST
+3444 IRYEERVTPPVRQSA

-3536 VVDGYQETV
+3536 VIDGYQETV

-3574 VFVANSVFGTGSEY
+3574 VFVANSVFGTGSDY
-3588 IGQYT
+3588 VGQYT

-3607 WDDGTANV
+3607 WDDGTANA

-3676 ISNAYFPTSGYL
+3676 TSNAYFPTSGYL
-3688 LVKNNSGVF
+3688 LVKNNSGVYS
-3697 AGTLSIVQYT
+3697 GTLSVIQYT

-3712 DTFTGCTMFRGQ
+3712 NTFTGCTLFRGQ
-3724 SFPTGGDEIVPFT
+3724 GLPTGGDEIVPFT

>member
-51 NLQRYADIDFYE
+51 NLQKYADIDFYE

-73 ASTISATDTTIVLV
+73 VSTISATDTTIVLT

-113 TELLE
+113 TDLLE

-125 NTTLGDLYSASD
+125 NTTLGDLYSASN
-137 FQSTESAQH
+137 FESTESAQH
-146 VSGEKVYNVS
+146 VAGEKVYNVS

-175 PEKYLSGEVDKR
+175 PEKYLAGEVDKR

-201 TTSSIKFI
+201 TSSSIKFI

-217 EDIKPEVY
+217 EEIKPEVY

-253 PKDLIGKK
+253 PKDLIGNK
-261 ITQPETQEYSFVS
+261 ITQPETNEYSFVS

-280 YPDGTAD
+280 YPDGTSD
-287 GEVIWNIVLAPE
+287 GEAIWNIVLAPE

-360 KKRGDVTYNHSAGDS
+360 KKRGNVTYNHSAGDS
-375 IYKPVIIEGSGVSLL
+375 IYKPVIIEGSGVKLL
-390 TLGVVYNFTADQQ
+390 TLGVVYNFTPDQQ
-403 HPYSTP
+403 HPYAAP

-436 WILNQN
+436 WNLNQN
-442 LPVNIPTNPSVVS
+442 LPVNIPSNPNVAS
-455 ELGQTSTDISA
+455 ELGQTSTNVSA

-485 ILDGSTVTEPVM
+485 ILDGSTVTETVM
-497 DQKLLRIIRKEA
+497 DQKLLRIIRKAA

-518 PKSEVGVL
+518 PKSEVGIL
-526 LNGARLYGYK
+526 LNGTRLYGYK
-536 DTASIRF
+536 DTESIRF

-553 QGKGYAAAP
+553 QGKGYVAAP
-562 FVLLDGASGKARA
+562 FVLLDGAAGKARA
-575 VLSGNVVESYVVDTN
+575 VLSGNVVERYIVDTN
-590 TVFPRVPTV
+590 TVFPRIPTV

-681 IPIGSGA
+681 LPVGSGA
-688 TATPL
+688 SATPL

-726 GYGHVGNPKALRIAL
+726 GYGHVGNPKALRVAL
-741 NDNISNSGTEPVTKV
+741 NDNISNSGTEPATKV

-775 HEDPLDSASSIIR
+775 HEDPLDSASPIIR

-852 DQVPQYPYI
+852 NQVPQYPYI

-900 EGVVAEI
+900 EGVVAEV

-920 ERSSDNFSVNSKVYF
+920 ERSSGNFSVNSKVYF
-935 DNQGSEG
+935 DNQGSGG

-974 NAYLFTDDILRQPS
+974 NAYLFTDDTLRQPS
-988 SAASGTIVGTVKN
+988 SAASGTIVGTVQN

-1032 QKSSYTQGA
+1032 QKSSYTKGA

-1071 VLSGDWLAFSDD
+1071 VLSGDWLSFSDD

-1120 IETDSNHGLGI
+1120 IETDANHGLGI
-1131 GDSVNIDIFPDDALK
+1131 GDSVKIDIFPDDALK

-1152 RKRLYQEVVFKTP
+1152 RKRLYQEVVFKAP
-1165 SFTTAIDDTGI
+1165 AFTSTIDDTGI

-1216 IVSNIT
+1216 VVSNIT

-1255 TLYVDHVGFS
+1255 TLYVDHVGFA

-1270 LTVDSTT
+1270 LTLDSTT
-1277 GISNGDLISVGAE
+1277 GISNGDLISVGQE
-1290 VLEVTNVT
+1290 ILEVTNVT

-1350 ETQKAIIVFDYAVDK
+1350 ETQKAIIVYDYAVDK
-1365 SNAQDVKVSST
+1365 NNAQDVKVSST

-1381 NPSRLVKVS
+1381 SPSRLVKVS

-1410 NPNINI
+1410 NPNIDI
-1416 QEFYKYRFDTSHS
+1416 QEFYKYRFDTSHF

-1455 ILPGNPGAFTDIK
+1455 VLPGNPGAFTDVK

-1476 DNDYQTKRGTDFTNF
+1476 DNDYQAKRGTDFTNF

-1524 PNRFVYDITSTPL
+1524 SNRFVYDITSTPL

-1551 FAVGEINDFKITNLG
+1551 FAVGEINNFKITNLG

-1642 ENPGRGYTYAPVI
+1642 ENPGRGYTYAPII

-1693 STFSSKYVVALKNF
+1693 STFSSKYVVALKDF

-1719 KIGNTEVSRSVVSE
+1719 KIGNTEVSRSIVSE

-1772 STFTENITA
+1772 STFKENITA

-1850 EAEMPAEL
+1850 AAEMPVEL

-1867 QLWNP
+1867 QLWDPN
-1872 DKNKITVENTRRTV
+1872 KNKITVENTRRTV

-1899 RGIGSAATSEF
+1899 RGVGSAATSEF
-1910 NFNESRAFTV
+1910 NFNESRAFTIS
-1920 YLKPDQSEPDF
+1920 LSAP
-1931 NGYDGAEG
+1931 
-1939 LRYELPTGTSWTEEN
+1939 
-1954 PQPVYIREYQFDGT
+1954 FDG
-1968 NTVPYANL
+1968 YY
-1976 REVQIAENTQRLEI
+1976 
-1990 PVRVVGN
+1990 
-1997 SNSDTIDLTYT
+1997 D
-2008 GDADQ
+2008 
-2013 DTINLAEWND
+2013 
-2023 QYGNPYENSPYITG
+2023 
-2037 KLRYR
+2037 
-2042 FLGSD
+2042 SD
-2047 GSAVFTDP
+2047 GRLQGTTTFQILD
-2055 DLGHG
+2055 DLG
-2060 KLERRTGYGVVNE
+2060 
-2073 HFDVPLSELPSSW
+2073 LPFS
-2086 LGSAWIDITYTP
+2086 P
-2098 THGQSFTFYIEDVFG
+2098 V
-2113 ADNVFTGNWKVGDV
+2113 
-2127 FRYYPI
+2127 
-2133 IDNPENWIDFE
+2133 
-2144 VQNVRATGE
+2144 
-2153 KILAAQKRTFYLYD
+2153 
-2167 DQGNEFTPS
+2167 
-2176 SAKNLVITLD
+2176 SAKNIIITLD

-2192 EVAYTVSGS
+2192 EVAYTVSGDN
-2201 TITFARAPLGRNAKL
+2201 IIFAQPPLGPYQKL
-2216 TGNDLESVTG
+2216 TGNNLSEITEYSGVT
-2226 YDGMQFYGR
+2226 FYGR

-2241 DQYNDRYFKKIR
+2241 DQYNNRYFKKIR

-2267 QIERNREFIVE
+2267 QIERNREFIVQ

-2284 QEKFPGLDWATK
+2284 QEKFPGLDWSTK

-2374 QGSTAMTVSDTN
+2374 QGSTVMTVADTN

-2400 PEGTKIVSIDSDTQI
+2400 PEGTKIASIDSDTQI
-2415 TLSRAALENS
+2415 TLSRAALANS
-2425 GGGGGAPQGTTS
+2425 GGGGGAPQGSTS
-2437 YDGTSGGNIVAPT
+2437 YEGTSGGNIVAPT
-2450 STAAVE
+2450 STVVVE

-2502 NKQFIIEYVIQYTY
+2502 NKQFVIEVVI
-2516 SEHPNNQAATETKCR
+2516 AAIDNAYPTNLATTETKCR
-2531 RDLGFFIDAIVYH
+2531 RDIGFFIDAIVYH

-2557 RLYWTNAGYPAGEQ
+2557 RLYWTNAGYPAGEV
-2571 LSNLGDQYDITAT
+2571 LSNLGTSDEITAT
-2584 LTAWEFLNVSLITAM
+2584 IFAWNKLSEVLSITM
-2599 RQDFDGQTINGVSF
+2599 RQDYDGQTVNGVSF
-2613 ITDSNVAVDNQFPY
+2613 ITDSNVAVDDQFPY
-2627 CAEVESAIDSMT
+2627 CAEVESAIGSMT
-2639 DIMTDIIETG
+2639 DIMIDIIETG

-2654 PTPINSTKEGNWT
+2654 PTPINSTKQGNWT

-2679 DTNLPTGECDD
+2679 DINLPTNECDD

-2709 SVTKSLPDYVDG
+2709 PVTKSLPDYVDG

-2733 TPVSTEEDEDLF
+2733 TPVATEEDEDLF

-2756 YTAEYPGG
+2756 YTAEYPGS

-2773 IPNKLV
+2773 IPNKLI

-2909 TGTLVFEPTGSTN
+2909 TGTLVFEITGSTN
-2922 TFFDEFQIY
+2922 AFFDTFQTY
-2931 GWMGD
+2931 SWMGD
-2936 KIGSPIHAWQVK
+2936 KIGGGIHVWQVK

-2953 NVIGKVGNLFRTP
+2953 NVIGKIGNFFRTS
-2966 STIKFDIIKAQNAGF
+2966 STIKFDIIKAQNASF

-2998 ITLASGFYGEVTITL
+2998 ITLASGSYGEITITL

-3048 GDKIRVEGEE
+3048 GDKIRVEGED
-3058 KFRNIKK
+3058 KFRRIKT

-3076 DGKQLSNDIFGAV
+3076 DGEQLSDDVFGAV

-3169 VEGGSGYTE
+3169 VDGGSGYTE

-3195 IGVSLINLAMSPIV
+3195 IGVSLINVGLNPV
-3209 ENSGIIASST
+3209 VLNNNIIASST

-3227 PIPFSSSAVIAD
+3227 PIPFSSSAIIAD
-3239 SPKQVDWELQEE
+3239 SPKQVDWELEEE

-3256 ETGGGMAA
+3256 EVSEDLQGFTSEVRTDRPQPTGA
-3264 GVVKPIQKFSF
+3264 V
-3275 TLKDQVQVIDVFTQT
+3275 LIDTFTQT
-3290 NEYVSQVSGRVADI
+3290 NQYVSQISGRVADI
-3304 ISNSVVTASR
+3304 ISNSIVTASR

-3322 IIQNNSLSNINYF
+3322 IIQNNSLGNINYF

-3367 IGDEMVRYMRKLSDR
+3367 IGNEMVRYMRKLSDR

-3409 PVSVAPAG
+3409 PVSVAPVG

-3444 IRYEQRVTPPVRQST
+3444 VRYDQVVTPGVKQST

-3473 TIDSVSTVE
+3473 TIDSVLTAE

-3487 SMQTPA
+3487 SLETSA
-3493 TAITSF
+3493 TTISSF
-3499 STLHNQTSVVS
+3499 STLVNQTSVVS

-3536 VVDGYQETV
+3536 VIDGYQETV

-3566 VIKRDSTV
+3566 VIKRNSTV
-3574 VFVANSVFGTGSEY
+3574 VFVTNSVFGSGAEY
-3588 IGQYT
+3588 VGQYT

-3607 WDDGTANV
+3607 WDDGTANA

-3645 SGDKFN
+3645 SGEKFN
-3651 ILPPSIQNPATSCV
+3651 ILPPSIQNPVTYCTSFS
-3665 NGIGLGGAMTV
+3665 GGSLVADSTE
-3676 ISNAYFPTSGYL
+3676 YFPDSGYL
-3688 LVKNNSGVF
+3688 LVKHNSGANNGELAVF
-3697 AGTLSIVQYT
+3697 SYT
-3707 GKSGT
+3707 GRVAAG
-3712 DTFTGCTMFRGQ
+3712 FTGVTLFRGNGDPL
-3724 SFPTGGDEIVPFT
+3724 SGDEIVPFT

>member
-8 RISTLI
+8 RISALI

-51 NLQRYADIDFYE
+51 NLQKYADIDFYE

-73 ASTISATDTTIVLV
+73 ALTISAADTNIVLV

-105 IFYASRTD
+105 IFYATRTD
-113 TELLE
+113 TVLQE

-201 TTSSIKFI
+201 TSSSIKFI

-217 EDIKPEVY
+217 EDTKPEVY

-253 PKDLIGKK
+253 PKNLIGNK
-261 ITQPETQEYSFVS
+261 ITQPETEEYQFVS

-310 TTLEKDLLQTDGV
+310 TTLEKDLPQTDGV

-360 KKRGDVTYNHSAGDS
+360 KNRGDVTYNHSAGDS

-390 TLGVVYNFTADQQ
+390 TLGVVYNFTPSTQ

-409 KDRIQISNP
+409 KDKIQISNP

-427 VKTGTNEPR
+427 VKTGTNESR

-442 LPVNIPTNPSVVS
+442 LSVNVPTNPSVVS
-455 ELGQTSTDISA
+455 ELGQTSTDVSA

-509 TRTTEKYKT
+509 TRTTETYKT
-518 PKSEVGVL
+518 PKSEVGIL
-526 LNGARLYGYK
+526 LNGTRLYGYK
-536 DTASIRF
+536 DAESIRF

-562 FVLLDGASGKARA
+562 FVLLDGAVGKARA
-575 VLSGNVVESYVVDTN
+575 VLSGNVVERYIVDTN

-599 EVTSGRGAVVT
+599 EVTSGRGAIVK

-652 IVDTDGRITGFNKIS
+652 IVDTDGKIIGFNKIS

-681 IPIGSGA
+681 LSVGSGA
-688 TATPL
+688 SATPL

-711 EYGHLF
+711 DNGHLF

-726 GYGHVGNPKALRIAL
+726 GYGHVGNPKALRISL
-741 NDNISNSGTEPVTKV
+741 NDNISNAGTEPVTKT

-775 HEDPLDSASSIIR
+775 HEDPLDAASSIIR

-818 YVHKSGT
+818 YTHKSGT

-907 AEVKSGTVDALAI
+907 SEVKSGTVDAIAI
-920 ERSSDNFSVNSKVYF
+920 ERSSGNFSVNSKVYF

-942 SEAEALVASVKGKN
+942 SEAEALVESVKGKN

-974 NAYLFTDDILRQPS
+974 NAYLFTDDVLRQPS

-1001 DNVIVLKD
+1001 DNTIVLKD
-1009 VVGTFDN
+1009 VIGTFDN

-1071 VLSGDWLAFSDD
+1071 VLSGDWLSYSDD

-1088 SDLFNTSGTKVVR
+1088 SDLFNTSGTKIVR

-1120 IETDSNHGLGI
+1120 VETDSNHGLGI
-1131 GDSVNIDIFPDDALK
+1131 GDLVNIDIFPDDALK

-1152 RKRLYQEVVFKTP
+1152 RKRLYQEVVFKAP

-1255 TLYVDHVGFS
+1255 TLYVDHVGFA

-1277 GISNGDLISVGAE
+1277 GISKGDLISVGE
-1290 VLEVTNVT
+1290 EILEVTNVT

-1304 VTGREN
+1304 VSGREN
-1310 TVAVDHYDGQEVSL
+1310 TVVTDHYDGQEVSL
-1324 YKARYNFEEGFQIG
+1324 YKARYNFDAGFQIG
-1338 GANTGYVQSYDL
+1338 GAGTGFVQSYDL
-1350 ETQKAIIVFDYAVDK
+1350 ETQKAIIVYDYSIGK
-1365 SNAQDVKVSST
+1365 NTAQDVKISST

-1390 SADPIE
+1390 AADPIE
-1396 FKFEFSEDNVTYVP
+1396 FKFEFSEDNVTYIP
-1410 NPNINI
+1410 NPNIDI

-1455 ILPGNPGAFTDIK
+1455 ILPGNPGAFTDVK
-1468 FGFGSRIA
+1468 FGFGSRLA
-1476 DNDYQTKRGTDFTNF
+1476 DNQYTNKVGTDFTNF

-1524 PNRFVYDITSTPL
+1524 PNRFVYDVPSTPL

-1551 FAVGEINDFKITNLG
+1551 FSVGEINNFKITNLG

-1572 PIVRGVDPNANF
+1572 PIIVGVDPNANF

-1595 TNTIVGV
+1595 TKTIVGV

-1614 KAVIVDG
+1614 KAVIIDG

-1693 STFSSKYVVALKNF
+1693 STFSSKYVVGLKNF

-1742 VENVVGSLRQNVAIS
+1742 VENVVGSLRQNVSIS

-1800 QRLLDSN
+1800 QRLLDSH

-1850 EAEMPAEL
+1850 AAEMPVEM

-1867 QLWNP
+1867 QLWDPN
-1872 DKNKITVENTRRTV
+1872 KNKITVENTRRTV

-1910 NFNESRAFTV
+1910 NFNESRAFTFRIYNNTIGYYNDV
-1920 YLKPDQSEPDF
+1920 LADGKPWWAKNSLD
-1931 NGYDGAEG
+1931 GY
-1939 LRYELPTGTSWTEEN
+1939 
-1954 PQPVYIREYQFDGT
+1954 
-1968 NTVPYANL
+1968 
-1976 REVQIAENTQRLEI
+1976 
-1990 PVRVVGN
+1990 
-1997 SNSDTIDLTYT
+1997 
-2008 GDADQ
+2008 
-2013 DTINLAEWND
+2013 
-2023 QYGNPYENSPYITG
+2023 
-2037 KLRYR
+2037 
-2042 FLGSD
+2042 
-2047 GSAVFTDP
+2047 
-2055 DLGHG
+2055 
-2060 KLERRTGYGVVNE
+2060 
-2073 HFDVPLSELPSSW
+2073 
-2086 LGSAWIDITYTP
+2086 
-2098 THGQSFTFYIEDVFG
+2098 
-2113 ADNVFTGNWKVGDV
+2113 
-2127 FRYYPI
+2127 
-2133 IDNPENWIDFE
+2133 
-2144 VQNVRATGE
+2144 
-2153 KILAAQKRTFYLYD
+2153 YD
-2167 DQGNEFTPS
+2167 DDGRLQGTTTFQLRDDKDQPFTPS
-2176 SAKNLVITLD
+2176 SAKNLIITLD

-2192 EVAYTVSGS
+2192 GVSYTISGDNIVFS
-2201 TITFARAPLGRNAKL
+2201 QPPLGDSTKL
-2216 TGNDLESVTG
+2216 TGANLSATTD
-2226 YDGMQFYGR
+2226 YDGSIFYGR
-2235 YFSFKD
+2235 HFSFKD
-2241 DQYNDRYFKKIR
+2241 NQYNNRYFKKIR

-2267 QIERNREFIVE
+2267 QIERNREFIIQ

-2308 DAYEHDVRFGGN
+2308 DAYDHDVRFGGN
-2320 IKTVDYTRIFT
+2320 IKTVDYTKIFT
-2331 QDDDYNYITNN
+2331 QSIDYNHITDN
-2342 KTESLSIFKYAT
+2342 KTESLSIIKYAT

-2365 VVEQGVAYI
+2365 IVETGVTYI
-2374 QGSTAMTVSDTN
+2374 TGSTTMTISDTN
-2386 RLAVG
+2386 RVAVG

-2400 PEGTKIVSIDSDTQI
+2400 PEGTKIVSIDSATEI
-2415 TLSRAALENS
+2415 TLSRAALQNS

-2437 YDGTSGGNIVAPT
+2437 YDGTSGGNIVTPT
-2450 STAAVE
+2450 STAVVE
-2456 PGDTFAIEPGDTF
+2456 PGDTFAIEPGDAF
-2469 VAPTSFSSSDSA
+2469 VVPTSFSSSDDA

-2502 NKQFIIEYVIQYTY
+2502 NRQFIIEVVIEEVYT
-2516 SEHPNNQAATETKCR
+2516 SPLVTTPASTETKCR
-2531 RDLGFFIDAIVYH
+2531 RDIGLFIDAIVYH

-2557 RLYWTNAGYPAGEQ
+2557 RLYWTNAGYPAGEV
-2571 LSNLGDQYDITAT
+2571 LSNLGTSDEIDATVFAWTTLSAT
-2584 LTAWEFLNVSLITAM
+2584 LNQAM
-2599 RQDFDGQTINGVSF
+2599 RQEYAGQTVNGVVF
-2613 ITDSNVAVDNQFPY
+2613 VQDTNVAVDTVFPY
-2627 CAEVESAIDSMT
+2627 CAEVASAIDAMT
-2639 DIMTDIIETG
+2639 TIMKDILEKG
-2649 TGAVD
+2649 TGVVD
-2654 PTPINSTKEGNWT
+2654 PTPINSTKQGNWT

-2679 DTNLPTGECDD
+2679 DTNLPASECDD
-2690 VISSIDSLYDNLD
+2690 VVSSIDSLYDNLD

-2709 SVTKSLPDYVDG
+2709 PVTKSLPDYVDG
-2721 ENKEFE
+2721 ESKEFE

-2733 TPVSTEEDEDLF
+2733 TAVSTEEDEDLF

-2756 YTAEYPGG
+2756 YTTEYPGG

-2806 VGVGNYKRLTIDYD
+2806 IGVGNYKRLTIDYD

-2840 QTVEDREYLYVFLDG
+2840 QTVEDKEYLYVFLDG
-2855 VLQREGYSYEVS
+2855 VLQREGYSYEVA
-2867 GPNIYFKDAIKKEM
+2867 GPNIYFKDAIQKEM

-2909 TGTLVFEPTGSTN
+2909 TGTLVFAATSNTD
-2922 TFFDEFQIY
+2922 TFFDQFQVY

-2953 NVIGKVGNLFRTP
+2953 NVIGKVGNLFRTN
-2966 STIKFDIIKAQNAGF
+2966 TAIKFDIIRAQNAGI

-2998 ITLASGFYGEVTITL
+2998 IVLSANDHQNNITITL

-3058 KFRNIKK
+3058 GFRSIKK

-3071 SKDGR
+3071 SKDNRG
-3076 DGKQLSNDIFGAV
+3076 GKQLSDNVYGSV
-3089 SVETYSGI
+3089 SVESYSGI

-3169 VEGGSGYTE
+3169 IDGGSGYTE

-3186 KYEILNERD
+3186 KYQILNERD

-3227 PIPFSSSAVIAD
+3227 PIPFSSSAIVAD

-3256 ETGGGMAA
+3256 ETGGGMSA
-3264 GVVKPIQKFSF
+3264 GVVKPIQKYVA
-3275 TLKDQVQVIDVFTQT
+3275 TPKDEVQLIDVFTQT

-3322 IIQNNSLSNINYF
+3322 VIQNTALSNINYF
-3335 EVAAYTDVDT
+3335 EVAALTDVDT
-3345 PANATIIYI
+3345 FANSTIIYI
-3354 PDTSKFKPNGFLM
+3354 PDTTKFKPNGFLM
-3367 IGDEMVRYMRKLSDR
+3367 LGDEMVRYMRKLTDR
-3382 FLMVERGQSGTT
+3382 FLMVERGQRGTT

-3400 GTYLRQVPD
+3400 GTYVRQVPD
-3409 PVSVAPAG
+3409 PVSVAPVG
-3417 VARIV
+3417 VAGII
-3422 SVASVSMVGA
+3422 SEASVTVVGA
-3432 ASGTGVGSGQDR
+3432 ASGVGEGTGQDR
-3444 IRYEQRVTPPVRQST
+3444 IRYEQVQTPGVRQST
-3459 VASRVLTAEVQPEI
+3459 VATRLLTAELQPEI
-3473 TIDSVSTVE
+3473 FVDSVTIE
-3482 TVVRY
+3482 KAVVNY
-3487 SMQTPA
+3487 SLQTP
-3493 TAITSF
+3493 IVGISSF
-3499 STLHNQTSVVS
+3499 STLINQTAVVN

-3523 EATELVLNPPPGG
+3523 DATELVLSPPPGG
-3536 VVDGYQETV
+3536 VIDGYQETV

-3566 VIKRDSTV
+3566 VIKRDSTI
-3574 VFVANSVFGTGSEY
+3574 VFVANSVFGTANEY

-3607 WDDGTANV
+3607 WDDGSANV
-3615 SGLTLLEMDTFFSAL
+3615 SGLTLLEMDTFFSSL

-3645 SGDKFN
+3645 TGDKFN

-3688 LVKNNSGVF
+3688 LVKNNSGVYT
-3697 AGTLSIVQYT
+3697 GTLSIIQYT

-3712 DTFTGCTMFRGQ
+3712 NTFTGCTLFRGQ
-3724 SFPTGGDEIVPFT
+3724 GLPTGGDEIVPFT

>member
-51 NLQRYADIDFYE
+51 NLQKYADIDFYE

-73 ASTISATDTTIVLV
+73 VNTISATDTTITLS

-113 TELLE
+113 TDLLE

-125 NTTLGDLYSASD
+125 NTTLGDLYSASN
-137 FQSTESAQH
+137 FESTESAQH
-146 VSGEKVYNVS
+146 VAGEKVYNVS

-175 PEKYLSGEVDKR
+175 PEKYLTGEVDKR

-201 TTSSIKFI
+201 TSSSIKFI

-217 EDIKPEVY
+217 EEIKPEVY

-253 PKDLIGKK
+253 PKDLIGNK

-287 GEVIWNIVLAPE
+287 GEQIWNIVLAPE

-310 TTLEKDLLQTDGV
+310 TTLEKNLPQTDGV

-360 KKRGDVTYNHSAGDS
+360 KKRGNVTYNHSAGDS
-375 IYKPVIIEGSGVSLL
+375 IYKPVIIEGSGVKLL
-390 TLGVVYNFTADQQ
+390 TLGVVYNFTTDQQ
-403 HPYSTP
+403 HPYAAP
-409 KDRIQISNP
+409 RDRIQISNP

-427 VKTGTNEPR
+427 VKTGTNQPR
-436 WILNQN
+436 WNLNQN
-442 LPVNIPTNPSVVS
+442 LPVNIPSNPNVVS
-455 ELGQTSTDISA
+455 QLGQTSTNVSA

-485 ILDGSTVTEPVM
+485 ILDGSTVTETVM

-518 PKSEVGVL
+518 PKSEVGIL
-526 LNGARLYGYK
+526 LNGTRLYGYK
-536 DTASIRF
+536 DTESIRF
-543 GRLESLEVNT
+543 GKLESLKVNT
-553 QGKGYAAAP
+553 QGKGYVAAP
-562 FVLLDGASGKARA
+562 FVLLDGAVGKARA
-575 VLSGNVVESYVVDTN
+575 VLSGNVVERYIVDTN
-590 TVFPRVPTV
+590 TVFPRIPNV

-652 IVDTDGRITGFNKIS
+652 IVDTDGKIIGFNKIS

-681 IPIGSGA
+681 LPVGNGA
-688 TATPL
+688 SATPL
-693 LTEWNYNRFEK
+693 LTEWNFNRFEK

-726 GYGHVGNPKALRIAL
+726 GYGHVGNPKALRVAL

-775 HEDPLDSASSIIR
+775 HEDPLDSASPIIR

-852 DQVPQYPYI
+852 NQVPKYPYI

-900 EGVVAEI
+900 DGVVAEV

-935 DNQGSEG
+935 DNQGSGG

-974 NAYLFTDDILRQPS
+974 NAYLFTDDTLRQPS
-988 SAASGTIVGTVKN
+988 SAASGTIVGTVQN

-1032 QKSSYTQGA
+1032 QKSSYTKGA

-1071 VLSGDWLAFSDD
+1071 VLSGDWLSFSDD

-1152 RKRLYQEVVFKTP
+1152 RKRLYQEVVFKAP
-1165 SFTTAIDDTGI
+1165 AFTSTIDDTGI

-1255 TLYVDHVGFS
+1255 TLYVDHVGFA

-1270 LTVDSTT
+1270 LTLDSTT
-1277 GISNGDLISVGAE
+1277 GISNGDLISVGE
-1290 VLEVTNVT
+1290 EILEVTNVT

-1310 TVAVDHYDGQEVSL
+1310 TIAVDHYDGQEVSL

-1338 GANTGYVQSYDL
+1338 GSNTGYVQSYDL
-1350 ETQKAIIVFDYAVDK
+1350 ATQKAIIVYDYAVDK
-1365 SNAQDVKVSST
+1365 NNAQDVKTSST

-1396 FKFEFSEDNVTYVP
+1396 FKFEFSEDNVTYIP
-1410 NPNINI
+1410 NPNIDI

-1455 ILPGNPGAFTDIK
+1455 VLPGNPGAFTDVK

-1476 DNDYQTKRGTDFTNF
+1476 NNDYQIKRGTDFTNF

-1524 PNRFVYDITSTPL
+1524 PNRFVYNITSTPL

-1551 FAVGEINDFKITNLG
+1551 FAVGEINNFKITNLG

-1572 PIVRGVDPNANF
+1572 PIVRGVDPNTNF

-1674 QSINIIRNGGAFHL
+1674 QSVNIIRNGGAFHL

-1772 STFTENITA
+1772 STFKENITA

-1850 EAEMPAEL
+1850 AAEMPVEL

-1867 QLWNP
+1867 QLWDPN
-1872 DKNKITVENTRRTV
+1872 KNKITVENTRRTV

-1899 RGIGSAATSEF
+1899 RGIGSASTSEF
-1910 NFNESRAFTV
+1910 DFNESRAFTFRI
-1920 YLKPDQSEPDF
+1920 YNNTPGYYNDIIADGKPWWFKNS
-1931 NGYDGAEG
+1931 
-1939 LRYELPTGTSWTEEN
+1939 
-1954 PQPVYIREYQFDGT
+1954 FDG
-1968 NTVPYANL
+1968 Y
-1976 REVQIAENTQRLEI
+1976 
-1990 PVRVVGN
+1990 
-1997 SNSDTIDLTYT
+1997 
-2008 GDADQ
+2008 
-2013 DTINLAEWND
+2013 
-2023 QYGNPYENSPYITG
+2023 
-2037 KLRYR
+2037 
-2042 FLGSD
+2042 
-2047 GSAVFTDP
+2047 
-2055 DLGHG
+2055 
-2060 KLERRTGYGVVNE
+2060 
-2073 HFDVPLSELPSSW
+2073 
-2086 LGSAWIDITYTP
+2086 
-2098 THGQSFTFYIEDVFG
+2098 
-2113 ADNVFTGNWKVGDV
+2113 
-2127 FRYYPI
+2127 
-2133 IDNPENWIDFE
+2133 IDNNGRL
-2144 VQNVRATGE
+2144 QGTT
-2153 KILAAQKRTFYLYD
+2153 TFQLRDNND
-2167 DQGNEFTPS
+2167 DLPFTPP
-2176 SAKNLVITLD
+2176 SAKNVIITLD

-2192 EVAYTVSGS
+2192 EAAYTISGENIIFS
-2201 TITFARAPLGRNAKL
+2201 QPPLGPNEKL
-2216 TGNDLESVTG
+2216 TGSENDEVTR
-2226 YDGMQFYGR
+2226 YDGVTFYGR

-2241 DQYNDRYFKKIR
+2241 NQYNTRYLKKIR
-2253 NIFQRG
+2253 NIFQRN

-2267 QIERNREFIVE
+2267 QIERNREFIVQ

-2284 QEKFPGLDWATK
+2284 QEKFPGLDWSTK
-2296 LDDYQRD
+2296 LDDYQKD

-2320 IKTVDYTRIFT
+2320 IKTVDYTKIFT
-2331 QDDDYNYITNN
+2331 QSDDYNYITNN

-2365 VVEQGVAYI
+2365 IVEQSVAYI
-2374 QGSTAMTVSDTN
+2374 QGSTVMTLSDTN
-2386 RLAVG
+2386 RIAVG
-2391 MHVSSGRAF
+2391 MHVSSGRAY
-2400 PEGTKIVSIDSDTQI
+2400 PEGTKIVSIDSATQI
-2415 TLSRAALENS
+2415 TLSRAALANS
-2425 GGGGGAPQGTTS
+2425 GGGGGAPQGSTS
-2437 YDGTSGGNIVAPT
+2437 YEGTSGGNVVAPT
-2450 STAAVE
+2450 STVAVE

-2481 TFYFSEINNGT
+2481 TFYFSEINTGT
-2492 FYDAADIIAR
+2492 FYDAANLIEA
-2502 NKQFIIEYVIQYTY
+2502 NKELIQNEVSNFTFDMFVL
-2516 SEHPNNQAATETKCR
+2516 HPNTSQEKCK
-2531 RDLGFFIDAIVYH
+2531 RDIGYLIDAMVYH
-2544 LRFGGNERVVEYA
+2544 LRFGGNAKVVEFA
-2557 RLYWTNAGYPAGEQ
+2557 RLYFTNSGYPDGEE
-2571 LSNLGDQYDITAT
+2571 LTHLGVYLPKELIAAEYAWNLVRVYAKD
-2584 LTAWEFLNVSLITAM
+2584 AM
-2599 RQDFDGQTINGVSF
+2599 RNTLNAPTYPGSPDPVVDLTIS
-2613 ITDSNVAVDNQFPY
+2613 VDDQFPY
-2627 CAEVESAIDSMT
+2627 CAEVASAIDSMI
-2639 DIMTDIIETG
+2639 DIVNNIIDNG

-2654 PTPINSTKEGNWT
+2654 PTPINSTKQGNWT

-2679 DTNLPTGECDD
+2679 DINLPTGECDD

-2703 DVLTEQ
+2703 AVLAEQ
-2709 SVTKSLPDYVDG
+2709 PVTKSLPDYVDG

-2733 TPVSTEEDEDLF
+2733 TAVSTEEDEDLF

-2756 YTAEYPGG
+2756 YTAEYPGS

-2840 QTVEDREYLYVFLDG
+2840 QTVEDKEYLYVFLDG

-2867 GPNIYFKDAIKKEM
+2867 GPNIYFKDAIQKEM

-2909 TGTLVFEPTGSTN
+2909 TGTLLFDATPNVDG
-2922 TFFDEFQIY
+2922 FFDVFQAY
-2931 GWMGD
+2931 SWMGD
-2936 KIGSPIHAWQVK
+2936 KIGGAIHAWQVK

-2953 NVIGKVGNLFRTP
+2953 NVIGEVGNLYRTI
-2966 STIKFDIIKAQNAGF
+2966 SSIRFDIIKAQNATV
-2981 IDGLDIT
+2981 IDGLDIV
-2988 FAAEGAYDRN
+2988 FAAKDAYDRT
-2998 ITLASGFYGEVTITL
+2998 ITLSAGIQSNITITL
-3013 EKDEEGRKLLR
+3013 EKDEEGRKVLR
-3024 SDNQIWAGTILGK
+3024 NNDQIWAGTVLRK
-3037 TYKNP
+3037 TYKNS

-3048 GDKIRVEGEE
+3048 GDKIRVEGED
-3058 KFRNIKK
+3058 KFRNIKN
-3065 LPSVTT
+3065 LPSQTT

-3076 DGKQLSNDIFGAV
+3076 DGEQLSDDIFGAV

-3169 VEGGSGYTE
+3169 VDGGSGYTE

-3186 KYEILNERD
+3186 RYEILNERD
-3195 IGVSLINLAMSPIV
+3195 IGVSLIRVGVNPYV
-3209 ENSGIIASST
+3209 ELVGLTASS
-3219 IDIINLPP
+3219 IVDVINLPP
-3227 PIPFSSSAVIAD
+3227 PRAFSTSAVIAD
-3239 SPKQVDWELQEE
+3239 SPKRLSVKLTAE
-3251 IQLVE
+3251 IQLIR
-3256 ETGGGMAA
+3256 ETSEDLA
-3264 GVVKPIQKFSF
+3264 GSTAEIRSDRPQPTGAV
-3275 TLKDQVQVIDVFTQT
+3275 LIDTFTQT
-3290 NEYVSQVSGRVADI
+3290 NQYVSQVSGRVADI
-3304 ISNSVVTASR
+3304 ISNSIVTASR

-3345 PANATIIYI
+3345 PAIATIIYI

-3382 FLMVERGQSGTT
+3382 FLMVERGQNGTT
-3394 PQFWPA
+3394 PQFWSA

-3409 PVSVAPAG
+3409 SVSVAPAG

-3432 ASGTGVGSGQDR
+3432 ASGTGIGSGQDR
-3444 IRYEQRVTPPVRQST
+3444 VRYEQLATPPVRQSA
-3459 VASRVLTAEVQPEI
+3459 VATRVLTTEVQPEI
-3473 TIDSVSTVE
+3473 TIDSVLTAE

-3487 SMQTPA
+3487 SLETSSTTIQ
-3493 TAITSF
+3493 SF
-3499 STLHNQTSVVS
+3499 STMQSQVS
-3510 ELQTVHAE
+3510 AVTELQTVHAE

-3523 EATELVLNPPPGG
+3523 EATEVVLNPPPGG
-3536 VVDGYQETV
+3536 VIDGYQETV

-3566 VIKRDSTV
+3566 VIKRNGTV
-3574 VFVANSVFGTGSEY
+3574 VFVTNSVFGTGSDY
-3588 IGQYT
+3588 VGQYT

-3607 WDDGTANV
+3607 WDDGTANA

-3651 ILPPSIQNPATSCV
+3651 ILPPSIQNPVTYCTSFSGTSLV
-3665 NGIGLGGAMTV
+3665 ADSTE
-3676 ISNAYFPTSGYL
+3676 YFPDSGYL
-3688 LVKNNSGVF
+3688 LIKHNSGANNGELAVF
-3697 AGTLSIVQYT
+3697 SYT
-3707 GKSGT
+3707 GRVATG
-3712 DTFTGCTMFRGQ
+3712 FTGVTLFRGNGDPL
-3724 SFPTGGDEIVPFT
+3724 SGDEIVPFT

>member
-8 RISTLI
+8 RISALI

-51 NLQRYADIDFYE
+51 NLQKYADIDYYE

-175 PEKYLSGEVDKR
+175 PEKYLSGEIDKR

-201 TTSSIKFI
+201 TSSSIKFI

-253 PKDLIGKK
+253 PKNLIGNK
-261 ITQPETQEYSFVS
+261 ITQPETEEYQFVS

-287 GEVIWNIVLAPE
+287 GEAIWNIVLAPE

-310 TTLEKDLLQTDGV
+310 TTLEKDLPQTDGV
-323 GKRVNAFSTIGWGK
+323 GKRINAFSTIGWGK

-375 IYKPVIIEGSGVSLL
+375 IYKPVVIEGSGVSLL

-403 HPYSTP
+403 HPYAAP

-442 LPVNIPTNPSVVS
+442 LSVNIPTNPSVVS

-466 IFADDQYYYITSS
+466 IFTDDQYYYITSS

-518 PKSEVGVL
+518 PKSEVGIL

-536 DTASIRF
+536 DTESIRF

-575 VLSGNVVESYVVDTN
+575 VLSGNVVERYIVDTD

-681 IPIGSGA
+681 LPVGSGA
-688 TATPL
+688 SATPL

-741 NDNISNSGTEPVTKV
+741 NDNISNSGTEPATKV

-775 HEDPLDSASSIIR
+775 HEDPLDAASSIIR

-818 YVHKSGT
+818 YTHKSGT

-900 EGVVAEI
+900 EGVVAEV

-920 ERSSDNFSVNSKVYF
+920 ERSSGNFSVNSKVYF
-935 DNQGSEG
+935 DNQGSGG

-1071 VLSGDWLAFSDD
+1071 VLSGDWLSFSDD

-1088 SDLFNTSGTKVVR
+1088 SDLFNTSGTKIVR

-1120 IETDSNHGLGI
+1120 VETDSNHGLGI
-1131 GDSVNIDIFPDDALK
+1131 GDSVNIDIFPEDALK

-1152 RKRLYQEVVFKTP
+1152 RKRLYQEVVFKAP
-1165 SFTTAIDDTGI
+1165 SFTTTIDDTGI

-1255 TLYVDHVGFS
+1255 TLYVDHVGFA

-1277 GISNGDLISVGAE
+1277 GISNGDLISVGE
-1290 VLEVTNVT
+1290 EILEVTNVT
-1298 GANLTV
+1298 GANITV
-1304 VTGREN
+1304 VTGKEN

-1324 YKARYNFEEGFQIG
+1324 YKARYNFDNGFQIG
-1338 GANTGYVQSYDL
+1338 DTGTGFIQSYDL
-1350 ETQKAIIVFDYAVDK
+1350 ETQKAIIVYDYAIDK
-1365 SNAQDVKVSST
+1365 NTAQDVKVSST

-1396 FKFEFSEDNVTYVP
+1396 FKFEFSEDNVTYIP
-1410 NPNINI
+1410 NPNIDI

-1455 ILPGNPGAFTDIK
+1455 VLPGNPGAFTDVK

-1476 DNDYQTKRGTDFTNF
+1476 DNNYQTKTGTDFTNF

-1551 FAVGEINDFKITNLG
+1551 FAVGEINNFKITNLG

-1595 TNTIVGV
+1595 TNTIIGV

-1666 DSDTIGVP
+1666 DSNTIGVP

-1742 VENVVGSLRQNVAIS
+1742 VENVVGSLRQNVSIS

-1781 FFDNIGYYR
+1781 FFDNIGSYR

-1920 YLKPDQSEPDF
+1920 SLDKKF
-1931 NGYDGAEG
+1931 NGILAEDFLG
-1939 LRYELPTGTSWTEEN
+1939 ETPVSQTNIQNDTFYIWTPTINQYLDINVSSGDTFVFYKMS
-1954 PQPVYIREYQFDGT
+1954 V
-1968 NTVPYANL
+1968 A
-1976 REVQIAENTQRLEI
+1976 
-1990 PVRVVGN
+1990 GN
-1997 SNSDTIDLTYT
+1997 SFEDLGLDLSPNGYPDTRDFSAWEYAYT
-2008 GDADQ
+2008 TGSIPQFIPDNRSEIQGSYFNIPSGVDQ
-2013 DTINLAEWND
+2013 FEVIKSNRGKINPNYGSLNAEPFLVDTQN
-2023 QYGNPYENSPYITG
+2023 YG
-2037 KLRYR
+2037 R
-2042 FLGSD
+2042 
-2047 GSAVFTDP
+2047 VFTVWFQNDDRIE
-2055 DLGHG
+2055 DLFQDFSVGDII
-2060 KLERRTGYGVVNE
+2060 RWYP
-2073 HFDVPLSELPSSW
+2073 VPSNRD
-2086 LGSAWIDITYTP
+2086 AWIDLRVDKVDIDPSYVESST
-2098 THGQSFTFYIEDVFG
+2098 GLIGRNSFQLLD
-2113 ADNVFTGNWKVGDV
+2113 DNGL
-2127 FRYYPI
+2127 P
-2133 IDNPENWIDFE
+2133 
-2144 VQNVRATGE
+2144 
-2153 KILAAQKRTFYLYD
+2153 
-2167 DQGNEFTPS
+2167 FTPS
-2176 SAKNLVITLD
+2176 SAKNLIITLD

-2192 EVAYTVSGS
+2192 EVSYTVSGD
-2201 TITFARAPLGRNAKL
+2201 TITFAEPPLGPYKKL
-2216 TGNDLESVTG
+2216 TGSQSDDVTEYSG
-2226 YDGMQFYGR
+2226 TTFYGR

-2241 DQYNDRYFKKIR
+2241 DQYNNRYFKKIR

-2267 QIERNREFIVE
+2267 QIERNREFIVQ

-2374 QGSTAMTVSDTN
+2374 QGSTVMTVSDTN

-2400 PEGTKIVSIDSDTQI
+2400 PEGTKIASIDSDTQI

-2450 STAAVE
+2450 STAVVE

-2502 NKQFIIEYVIQYTY
+2502 NKQFIIEVVIEEVYT
-2516 SEHPNNQAATETKCR
+2516 SPLVTTPASTETKCR
-2531 RDLGFFIDAIVYH
+2531 RDIGFFIDAIVYH

-2557 RLYWTNAGYPAGEQ
+2557 RLYWTNSGYPAGEV
-2571 LSNLGDQYDITAT
+2571 LSNLGTSNEIDATVFAWTTLSAT
-2584 LTAWEFLNVSLITAM
+2584 LNQAM
-2599 RQDFDGQTINGVSF
+2599 RQDYDGQTVNGVSF

-2627 CAEVESAIDSMT
+2627 CAEVASAIDSMT
-2639 DIMTDIIETG
+2639 GIMIDIIETG

-2654 PTPINSTKEGNWT
+2654 PTAINSTKQGNWT

-2909 TGTLVFEPTGSTN
+2909 TGTLVFEATPNTD
-2922 TFFDEFQIY
+2922 TFFDTFQTY
-2931 GWMGD
+2931 SWMGD

-2953 NVIGKVGNLFRTP
+2953 NVIGKVGNLFRTNT
-2966 STIKFDIIKAQNAGF
+2966 TIKFDIIKAQNAGI
-2981 IDGLDIT
+2981 IDNLDIV
-2988 FAAEGAYDRN
+2988 FATEGAYDRN
-2998 ITLASGFYGEVTITL
+2998 TTLSANDHQNNITITL

-3076 DGKQLSNDIFGAV
+3076 DGKQLSNDVFGAV

-3169 VEGGSGYTE
+3169 VDGGSGYTE

-3186 KYEILNERD
+3186 KYQILNERD

-3256 ETGGGMAA
+3256 ETGGGMSA

-3322 IIQNNSLSNINYF
+3322 IIQNTSLSNINYF

-3432 ASGTGVGSGQDR
+3432 ASGTGVGTGQDR
-3444 IRYEQRVTPPVRQST
+3444 IRYEERVTPPVRQSA

-3536 VVDGYQETV
+3536 VIDGYQETV

-3574 VFVANSVFGTGSEY
+3574 VFVANSVFGTGSDY
-3588 IGQYT
+3588 VGQYT

-3607 WDDGTANV
+3607 WDDGTANA

-3676 ISNAYFPTSGYL
+3676 TSNAYFPTSGYL
-3688 LVKNNSGVF
+3688 LVKNNSGVYS
-3697 AGTLSIVQYT
+3697 GTLSVIQYT

-3712 DTFTGCTMFRGQ
+3712 NTFTGCTLFRGQ
-3724 SFPTGGDEIVPFT
+3724 GLPTGGDEIVPFT

>member
-8 RISTLI
+8 RISALI

-51 NLQRYADIDFYE
+51 NLQKYADIDYYE

-175 PEKYLSGEVDKR
+175 PEKYLSGEIDKR

-201 TTSSIKFI
+201 TSSSIKFI

-253 PKDLIGKK
+253 PKNLIGNK
-261 ITQPETQEYSFVS
+261 ITQPETEEYQFVS

-287 GEVIWNIVLAPE
+287 GEAIWNIVLAPE

-310 TTLEKDLLQTDGV
+310 TTLEKDLPQTDGV
-323 GKRVNAFSTIGWGK
+323 GKRINAFSTIGWGK

-375 IYKPVIIEGSGVSLL
+375 IYKPVVIEGSGVSLL

-403 HPYSTP
+403 HPYAAP

-442 LPVNIPTNPSVVS
+442 LSVNIPTNPSVVS

-466 IFADDQYYYITSS
+466 IFTDDQYYYITSS

-518 PKSEVGVL
+518 PKSEVGIL

-536 DTASIRF
+536 DTESIRF

-575 VLSGNVVESYVVDTN
+575 VLSGNVVERYIVDTD

-681 IPIGSGA
+681 LPVGSGA
-688 TATPL
+688 SATPL

-741 NDNISNSGTEPVTKV
+741 NDNISNSGTEPATKV

-818 YVHKSGT
+818 YTHKSGT

-900 EGVVAEI
+900 EGVVAEV

-920 ERSSDNFSVNSKVYF
+920 ERSSGNFSVNSKVYF
-935 DNQGSEG
+935 DNQGSGG

-1071 VLSGDWLAFSDD
+1071 VLSGDWLSFSDD

-1088 SDLFNTSGTKVVR
+1088 SDLFNTSGTKIVR

-1120 IETDSNHGLGI
+1120 VETDSNHGLGI
-1131 GDSVNIDIFPDDALK
+1131 GDSVNIDIFPEDALK

-1152 RKRLYQEVVFKTP
+1152 RKRLYQEVVFKAP
-1165 SFTTAIDDTGI
+1165 SFTTTIDDTGI

-1255 TLYVDHVGFS
+1255 TLYVDHVGFA

-1277 GISNGDLISVGAE
+1277 GISNGDLISVGE
-1290 VLEVTNVT
+1290 EILEVTNVT
-1298 GANLTV
+1298 GANITV
-1304 VTGREN
+1304 VTGKEN

-1324 YKARYNFEEGFQIG
+1324 YKARYNFDNGFQIG
-1338 GANTGYVQSYDL
+1338 DTGTGFIQSYDL
-1350 ETQKAIIVFDYAVDK
+1350 ETQKAIIVYDYAIDK
-1365 SNAQDVKVSST
+1365 NTAQDVKVSST

-1396 FKFEFSEDNVTYVP
+1396 FKFEFSEDNVTYIP
-1410 NPNINI
+1410 NPNIDI

-1455 ILPGNPGAFTDIK
+1455 VLPGNPGAFTDVK

-1476 DNDYQTKRGTDFTNF
+1476 DNNYQTKTGTDFTNF

-1551 FAVGEINDFKITNLG
+1551 FAVGEINNFKITNLG

-1595 TNTIVGV
+1595 TNTIIGV

-1666 DSDTIGVP
+1666 DSNTIGVP

-1742 VENVVGSLRQNVAIS
+1742 VENVVGSLRQNVSIS

-1781 FFDNIGYYR
+1781 FFDNIGSYR

-1920 YLKPDQSEPDF
+1920 SLDKKF
-1931 NGYDGAEG
+1931 NGILAEDFLG
-1939 LRYELPTGTSWTEEN
+1939 ETPVSQTNIQNDTFYIWTPTINQYLDINVSSGDTFVFYKMS
-1954 PQPVYIREYQFDGT
+1954 V
-1968 NTVPYANL
+1968 A
-1976 REVQIAENTQRLEI
+1976 
-1990 PVRVVGN
+1990 GN
-1997 SNSDTIDLTYT
+1997 SFEDLGLDLSPNGYPDTRDFSAWEYAYT
-2008 GDADQ
+2008 TGSIPQFIPDNRSEIQGSYFNIPSGVDQ
-2013 DTINLAEWND
+2013 FEVIKSNRGKINPNYGSLNAEPFLVDTQN
-2023 QYGNPYENSPYITG
+2023 YG
-2037 KLRYR
+2037 R
-2042 FLGSD
+2042 
-2047 GSAVFTDP
+2047 VFTVWFQNDDRIE
-2055 DLGHG
+2055 DLFQDFSVGDII
-2060 KLERRTGYGVVNE
+2060 RWYP
-2073 HFDVPLSELPSSW
+2073 VPSNRD
-2086 LGSAWIDITYTP
+2086 AWIDLRVDKVDIDPSYVESST
-2098 THGQSFTFYIEDVFG
+2098 GLIGRNSFQLLD
-2113 ADNVFTGNWKVGDV
+2113 DNGL
-2127 FRYYPI
+2127 P
-2133 IDNPENWIDFE
+2133 
-2144 VQNVRATGE
+2144 
-2153 KILAAQKRTFYLYD
+2153 
-2167 DQGNEFTPS
+2167 FTPS
-2176 SAKNLVITLD
+2176 SAKNLIITLD

-2192 EVAYTVSGS
+2192 EVSYTVSGD
-2201 TITFARAPLGRNAKL
+2201 TITFAEPPLGPYKKL
-2216 TGNDLESVTG
+2216 TGSQSDDVTEYSG
-2226 YDGMQFYGR
+2226 TTFYGR

-2241 DQYNDRYFKKIR
+2241 DQYNNRYFKKIR

-2267 QIERNREFIVE
+2267 QIERNREFIVQ

-2374 QGSTAMTVSDTN
+2374 QGSTVMTVSDTN

-2400 PEGTKIVSIDSDTQI
+2400 PEGTKIASIDSDTQI

-2450 STAAVE
+2450 STAVVE

-2502 NKQFIIEYVIQYTY
+2502 NKQFIIEVVIEEVYT
-2516 SEHPNNQAATETKCR
+2516 SPLVTTPASTETKCR
-2531 RDLGFFIDAIVYH
+2531 RDIGFFIDAIVYH

-2557 RLYWTNAGYPAGEQ
+2557 RLYWTNSGYPAGEV
-2571 LSNLGDQYDITAT
+2571 LSNLGTSNEIDATVFAWTTLSAT
-2584 LTAWEFLNVSLITAM
+2584 LNQAM
-2599 RQDFDGQTINGVSF
+2599 RQDYDGQTVNGVSF

-2627 CAEVESAIDSMT
+2627 CAEVASAIDSMT
-2639 DIMTDIIETG
+2639 NIMIDIIETG

-2654 PTPINSTKEGNWT
+2654 PTAINSTKQGNWT

-2909 TGTLVFEPTGSTN
+2909 TGTLVFEATPNTD
-2922 TFFDEFQIY
+2922 TFFDTFQTY
-2931 GWMGD
+2931 SWMGD

-2953 NVIGKVGNLFRTP
+2953 NVIGKVGNLFRTNT
-2966 STIKFDIIKAQNAGF
+2966 TIKFDIIKAQNAGI
-2981 IDGLDIT
+2981 IDNLDIV
-2988 FAAEGAYDRN
+2988 FATEGAYDRN
-2998 ITLASGFYGEVTITL
+2998 TTLSANDHQNNITITL

-3076 DGKQLSNDIFGAV
+3076 DGKQLSNDVFGAV

-3169 VEGGSGYTE
+3169 VDGGSGYTE

-3186 KYEILNERD
+3186 KYQILNERD

-3256 ETGGGMAA
+3256 ETGGGMSA

-3322 IIQNNSLSNINYF
+3322 IIQNTSLSNINYF

-3432 ASGTGVGSGQDR
+3432 ASGTGVGTGQDR
-3444 IRYEQRVTPPVRQST
+3444 IRYEERVTPPVRQSA

-3536 VVDGYQETV
+3536 VIDGYQETV

-3574 VFVANSVFGTGSEY
+3574 VFVANSVFGTGSDY
-3588 IGQYT
+3588 VGQYT

-3607 WDDGTANV
+3607 WDDGTANA

-3676 ISNAYFPTSGYL
+3676 TSNAYFPTSGYL
-3688 LVKNNSGVF
+3688 LVKNNSGVYS
-3697 AGTLSIVQYT
+3697 GTLSVIQYT

-3712 DTFTGCTMFRGQ
+3712 NTFTGCTLFRGQ
-3724 SFPTGGDEIVPFT
+3724 GLPTGGDEIVPFT